1 MKRFLIVPS
10 SLNREKSGFP
20 TIKRNTWSFKRLFE
34 HGGRGRDGRSLW
46 KHESSGYD
54 SIKAARL
61 CTFPVILSK
70 LAAKVIGKRQRGE
83 TEREGG
89 RESAHPSHK
98 EPSLRRKYSEFCISN
113 PFARAKQPAETSFSK
128 EAPLTFK
135 WLLPA
140 KQCRNFLSV
149 FHISSAIPPSTPHLL
164 LRQLFPRTTLSLFL
178 LSSCSL
184 SREIPFL
191 FLCPAAPPRDIGIIS
206 EFINIGWVL
215 LQPALAPAPLTNWK
229 LVFSG
234 RVQRLLAF
242 NDCLRRDH
250 SFSSV
255 GNVYFSSRPRVKFT
269 GFFWT

>member
-83 TEREGG
+83 REGEGG

-164 LRQLFPRTTLSLFL
+164 LRQLFPRTTLSL
-178 LSSCSL
+178 
-184 SREIPFL
+184 
-191 FLCPAAPPRDIGIIS
+191 
-206 EFINIGWVL
+206 
-215 LQPALAPAPLTNWK
+215 
-229 LVFSG
+229 
-234 RVQRLLAF
+234 
-242 NDCLRRDH
+242 
-250 SFSSV
+250 SFSSLRAHCPEKSRSSSFV
-255 GNVYFSSRPRVKFT
+255 PPPRHGISVSSRNLLILDESCCSRPLPPRL
-269 GFFWT
+269 

>member
-1 MKRFLIVPS
+1 MEYV
-10 SLNREKSGFP
+10 GFQ
-20 TIKRNTWSFKRLFE
+20 TIIRTQR
-34 HGGRGRDGRSLW
+34 GGGRDGRSLW

-83 TEREGG
+83 TGIEREREGG
-89 RESAHPSHK
+89 REEGRERPSHK

-149 FHISSAIPPSTPHLL
+149 FHISSAILPSFSPPT
-164 LRQLFPRTTLSLFL
+164 RTALFA
-178 LSSCSL
+178 CSL
-184 SREIPFL
+184 SREIPLL
-191 FLCPAAPPRDIGIIS
+191 FPPLSPPPAGYHRYHLGI
-206 EFINIGWVL
+206 
-215 LQPALAPAPLTNWK
+215 
-229 LVFSG
+229 
-234 RVQRLLAF
+234 
-242 NDCLRRDH
+242 
-250 SFSSV
+250 
-255 GNVYFSSRPRVKFT
+255 Y
-269 GFFWT
+269 